1 MITSQ
6 LLVLIVALFLATLF
20 TWGFRHLPAE
30 RWQVMAVVPTEK
42 ADDTTWA
49 GRNLTYY
56 GFFSATG
63 ALVGVSTIIFLMGS
77 YHMPLRLLLA
87 ALLIIV
93 ALGVPAAK
101 LMNWIV
107 ERKWHGFTIGGAS
120 FIGILSAPWIIQAV
134 AQSCHGHVAP
144 VEMASAVMAAMA
156 TGYALGES
164 VGRLACISF
173 GCCYGRPLSAFPSW
187 VRRWFS
193 RLHFVFRGRTKKIA
207 YASGLDGQAV
217 LPVQGITAVVFAG
230 SGLAGLYFS
239 LRGFFPAAVAAALVG
254 SQGWRFLSEFLRAD
268 YRGGC
273 HLSAYQVFALVSAV
287 YSMLIAVVW
296 LVPASAMPD
305 VRAGLAGLW
314 TPGMILLLEMIW
326 AGIFVYMGR
335 STVTAAHLTFHVIT
349 HNT

>member
-6 LLVLIVALFLATLF
+6 LLVLIVALFLASLF

-42 ADDTTWA
+42 AADTTWA

-63 ALVGVSTIIFLMGS
+63 ALVGVSTMIFLMS
-77 YHMPLRLLLA
+77 SFHMPLRITLT

-93 ALGVPAAK
+93 ALGIPAAK

-120 FIGILSAPWIIQAV
+120 FIGILAAPWILRAV
-134 AQSCHGHVAP
+134 APSCEGHLASA
-144 VEMASAVMAAMA
+144 EMASAAMAAMA

-173 GCCYGRPLSAFPSW
+173 GCCYGRPLSELPSW

-193 RLHFVFRGRTKKIA
+193 RLHFVFHGHTKKIA
-207 YASGLDGQAV
+207 YASRLDGQAV

-230 SGLAGLYFS
+230 SGLAALYFS
-239 LRGFFPAAVAAALVG
+239 LRGLFPAAVATALVG

-268 YRGGC
+268 YRGGGW
-273 HLSAYQVFALVSAV
+273 LSAYQVFALVGAA
-287 YSMLIAVVW
+287 YSTLISVVW
-296 LVPASAMPD
+296 LAPASAAPD
-305 VRAGLAGLW
+305 IRAGLAGLW
-314 TPGMILLLEMIW
+314 TPDMILLLELIW
-326 AGIFVYMGR
+326 AGVFVYMGR
-335 STVTAAHLTFHVIT
+335 STVTAARVTFHVIT
-349 HNT
+349 RNT